1 MSAAPLHIIVLA
13 AGAGTRMRSNRPKV
27 LMPLAGRPLLAHV
40 LHAARALGPARI
52 HVVHGHLG
60 EQIRAAFANADD
72 IDWVHQATRNGTGDA
87 VRIALAGI
95 PVDAR
100 ILVLAGDV
108 PLIRAGS
115 LRALLE
121 TDAPLGVL
129 VADLADPHGYG
140 RIVRDPTGRVAA
152 IVEERDCDDA
162 QRAIRTTNSG
172 ILAADAARLRAWLG
186 AVRPHNAQ
194 GEFYLTDVFALA
206 AADGEPAAIA
216 TCDDPDE
223 VLGANDAWQLA
234 ALERRYQ
241 RRNAM
246 RLALAGVRFADPA
259 RFDQRGDLACGSD
272 VEIDVD
278 VLCEGHVELGDGVQ
292 IGPFC
297 RLRDV
302 RLAAGT
308 VVHAHCDLDGV
319 ATEGP
324 CAIGPFARLRP
335 GTRLAAGTRIGN
347 FVETKNT
354 RLGAGAKAN
363 HLTYLG
369 DADIGARV
377 NIGAGTITCNY
388 DGVDKHATRIGDDA
402 FVGSNTAI
410 VAPVTIGAEA
420 TIGAGSVLTRDAPAG
435 ELSVARAPQRTVPG
449 WKRPKK
455 DQEAG

>member
-1 MSAAPLHIIVLA
+1 MSAAPIHIIVLA

-40 LHAARALGPARI
+40 LDAARAIDPARI

-60 EQIRAAFANADD
+60 EQVRDAFADQAD
-72 IDWVHQATRNGTGDA
+72 IDWVHQDVRRGTGDA

-95 PVDAR
+95 PDAAR
-100 ILVLAGDV
+100 VLVLAGDV
-108 PLIRAGS
+108 PLICAES
-115 LRALLE
+115 LRAVLAPA
-121 TDAPLGVL
+121 APLGVL
-129 VADLADPHGYG
+129 VTDLADPHGYG
-140 RIVRDPTGRVAA
+140 RIVRDDAGRVAA

-162 QRAIRTTNSG
+162 QRAIRTINSG
-172 ILAADAARLRAWLG
+172 ILAAHTARLRAWLG

-216 TCDDPDE
+216 TCADPDE

-241 RRNAM
+241 GRNAR

-259 RFDQRGDLACGSD
+259 RFDLRGELACGRD

-278 VLCEGHVELGDGVQ
+278 VLCEGTVELGDDVR

-319 ATEGP
+319 VAEGA

-335 GTRLAAGTRIGN
+335 GTRLAAATRIGN

-354 RLGAGAKAN
+354 RLGEGAKAN

-377 NIGAGTITCNY
+377 NVGAGTITCNY
-388 DGVDKHATRIGDDA
+388 DGVNKHATRIGDDA

-410 VAPVTIGAEA
+410 VAPLTIGAEA
-420 TIGAGSVLTRDAPAG
+420 TIGAGSVLTRDAPPG
-435 ELSVARAPQRTVPG
+435 ELSLARAPQRTVPG

-455 DQEAG
+455 PTGP